1 MPPTDFKSS
10 IPLFELT
17 KDTWGRV
24 HMTLGDGTR
33 FENVRPV
40 RLFPFSDADGW
51 ISLRDGDGQEIVLI
65 EQINDLPAAA
75 RALIAAELAEHEFVP
90 VIQRIVR
97 ISGDIEPCEW
107 EVLTDRG
114 PTRFVINDEDD
125 VRRIGGE
132 RVLVIDA
139 FGIRYLIPD
148 LLALD
153 RTSRRVLEQYV

>member
-1 MPPTDFKSS
+1 MPTTN
-10 IPLFELT
+10 PLPSFELT
-17 KDTWGRV
+17 KDPWGRL
-24 HMTLGDGTR
+24 HMTLPDGAR

-40 RLFPFSDADGW
+40 RLFPFSDRDGW
-51 ISLRDGDGQEIVLI
+51 ISLRDGDGQEIVLV
-65 EQINDLPAAA
+65 EQINDLPASA
-75 RALIAAELAEHEFVP
+75 RALIDAELAEHEFVP

-114 PTRFVINDEDD
+114 PTRFVLKDEDD
-125 VRRIGGE
+125 VRRLGGQ
-132 RVLVIDA
+132 RALVIDA

-153 RTSRRVLEQYV
+153 RASRRVLEQYV